1 MRNVLPTNR
10 QPGLFWF
17 VFENSTD
24 AVVVPDARGDVA
36 LVNRAAREVPGVELG
51 KRFALPGVSD
61 AVLAQFRSDLRAN
74 GTAMLEVRSALP
86 GAFASYFEIEGNI
99 HDGYD
104 VIVLRDVTERR
115 KADEELR
122 HLRRID
128 SLGYLTASVI
138 HDFNNLM
145 TPIVCMSALL
155 ERSITTPEP
164 AVEMLGDIRTA
175 AERAAGLVRQ
185 LLTFVRRDASHP
197 AHVNLTEVV
206 QEAVGLVRRVVGD
219 AIDVELALASDLDD
233 SLVDREQLEHV
244 LLNLAA
250 NARDAMPRGGR
261 LTVTTTNV
269 PHGEAEGCSS
279 AREYVALRVT
289 DTGVGMSAEVKERLF
304 ERFFTTK
311 EPGSGTGLG
320 LATAHR
326 FVTRSSGGIS
336 VRSEE
341 GHGTTVVLYL
351 PKAAAAARTS
361 DPITAREELPRG
373 SETILVVEDDEHVRR
388 GMRAVLE
395 ELGYGVLDAPDGPAA
410 MDRTDAHTGTIDL
423 VLVDV
428 VLSGIGTSGRALVD
442 QLRSAGRSMKVLYMS
457 GHTDKVIR
465 EHGVDEGV
473 DALLRKAFSP
483 SELSRTVREVL
494 DGKRRAETSAA

>member
-1 MRNVLPTNR
+1 MRNVVSTAR
-10 QPGLFWF
+10 EPGLFWF

-24 AVVVPDARGDVA
+24 AVLVTDGRGEVT
-36 LVNRAAREVPGVELG
+36 LMNRTARELPGVELG
-51 KRFALPGVSD
+51 KRLALPGVSD
-61 AVLAQFRSDLRAN
+61 AVLVQLRSDVRAN
-74 GTAMLEVRSALP
+74 GAATLEVRLTLPSAAARYL
-86 GAFASYFEIEGNI
+86 EIQANF

-104 VIVLRDVTERR
+104 IIVLRDVTERR

-138 HDFNNLM
+138 HDFNNVM

-155 ERSITTPEP
+155 ERSITTPP
-164 AVEMLGDIRTA
+164 AAVEMLGDIRTA

-185 LLTFVRRDASHP
+185 LLAFVRREESHP
-197 AHVNLTEVV
+197 ARVNVTDVA
-206 QEAVGLVRRVVGD
+206 QETVGLVRRVVGD
-219 AIDVELALASDLDD
+219 GIDVELDLASDLEDAI
-233 SLVDREQLEHV
+233 VDREQLEHV

-250 NARDAMPRGGR
+250 NARDAMPRGGT
-261 LTVTTTNV
+261 LTITTTRI
-269 PHGEAEGCSS
+269 PAGEAEGCSN
-279 AREYVALRVT
+279 AHEYVALRVS
-289 DTGVGMSAEVKERLF
+289 DTGVGMSAEIKERLF

-311 EPGSGTGLG
+311 APGSGTGLG

-326 FVTRSSGGIS
+326 FVTRSGGGIS
-336 VRSEE
+336 IHSEE
-341 GHGTTVVLYL
+341 GRGATVTLYL
-351 PKAAAAARTS
+351 PRAAAASRTS
-361 DPITAREELPRG
+361 EPITAREELPRG

-395 ELGYGVLDAPDGPAA
+395 ELGYGVLDAADATAA

-428 VLSGIGTSGRALVD
+428 VLSGIGPSGRALVD
-442 QLRSAGRSMKVLYMS
+442 QLRTAGHSAKVLYMS

-465 EHGVDEGV
+465 EHGVDDGV
-473 DALLRKAFSP
+473 DPLLRKAFSP

-494 DGKRRAETSAA
+494 DGKRRAEISAA